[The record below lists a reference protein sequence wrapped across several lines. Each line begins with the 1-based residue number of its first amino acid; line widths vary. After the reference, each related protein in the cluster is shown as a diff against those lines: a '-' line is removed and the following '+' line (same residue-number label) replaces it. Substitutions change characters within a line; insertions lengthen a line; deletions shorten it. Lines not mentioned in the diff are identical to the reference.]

1 MTHGIIPAALSG
13 FGTGLSLIVAIGAQ
27 NAFVL
32 RQGVRRQSVLAVV
45 AICALSDAALI
56 ALGVAGV
63 GAFVTAWPP
72 ALTLVGL
79 VGGAFLIGYGVLAA
93 RRVLRPVPGATLQ
106 AEDTA
111 TVTAA
116 GPDTTTSGGTATT
129 AALTTS
135 TAASTATATATA
147 TAASPGTAAA
157 AAASTATTTATTTTT
172 VKAPAPAPGRAATRR
187 AVLTCLAMTW
197 LNPHVYLDTV
207 LLLGSLA
214 ADRGDLRWAFGI
226 GAGLASLVWFGALGY
241 GARLLS
247 GLLSR
252 PSAWRVL
259 DGLVAATMVTMGG
272 LLLARA

>member
-1 MTHGIIPAALSG
+1 MTHGIIPAALAG

-93 RRVLRPVPGATLQ
+93 RRVLRP
-106 AEDTA
+106 D
-111 TVTAA
+111 
-116 GPDTTTSGGTATT
+116 PD
-129 AALTTS
+129 AAL
-135 TAASTATATATA
+135 AAD
-147 TAASPGTAAA
+147 
-157 AAASTATTTATTTTT
+157 
-172 VKAPAPAPGRAATRR
+172 APGGAPGSASASASARR

-214 ADRGDLRWAFGI
+214 AGRGDLRWAFGA
-226 GAGLASLVWFGALGY
+226 GAVLASLTWFGALGY

-247 GLLSR
+247 GPLGR
-252 PSAWRVL
+252 PAAWRAL